1 MSDQAF
7 DPVADSNCRVLILGS
22 FPGIKSLQHRQ
33 YYANPR
39 NQFWHLVSGIVGTDL
54 PSLAYPD
61 RLKSLVAHGIG
72 LWDVVATANRAGSLD
87 AALRNIVPRDLQ
99 TLAASLPNLRA
110 MAFNGATAFKIGQRQ
125 MAGNHVIE
133 RLLLPS
139 SSPAHTID
147 LTVKAEQ
154 WQKLAACLEP

>member
-7 DPVADSNCRVLILGS
+7 DPVADSNCQVLILGS
-22 FPGIKSLQHRQ
+22 FPGVKSLQHRQ

-39 NQFWHLVSGIVGTDL
+39 NQFWQLVSGIGGTDL
-54 PSLAYPD
+54 PSLAYPE

-72 LWDVVATANRAGSLD
+72 LWDVVAAANRAGSLD
-87 AALRNIVPRDLQ
+87 VALRNIVPRDLH

-125 MAGNHVIE
+125 MAGNHVID

-147 LTVKAEQ
+147 FAVKAEQ
-154 WQKLAACLEP
+154 WQKLATYLKP